1 MNHAFP
7 EDELKPLS
15 CKPQTR
21 NKDNIADIG
30 LNDVLGNYSVTLVDS
45 LSTLAILASGDD
57 GNDGQSP
64 LKDFQAGVQALVELY
79 GDGGERRPCGT
90 KACGFDLDSK
100 VQVFET
106 NIRGVGGLLSAH
118 LFAIGELPIRGYEPG
133 PVTQDDEIAIDWDG
147 WIYDGQLLRLAYD
160 LASRLLPAF
169 NTPTGLPY
177 PRVNLRHGIPFYRN
191 SQAGVCRVD
200 GTSSDPREITETCAA
215 GAGSL
220 ILEFTTL
227 SRLTGDERFE
237 TLAKKAFWA
246 VWDRRSGIGLIGN
259 GIDAENGQWTSP
271 PLAGIGAGVDSFFE
285 YAVKS
290 SILLSGLPYDPATE
304 ADNAPEAFLQAWNEA
319 HSAVKHHVLRPL
331 SDKHP
336 FYGQADLVTGA
347 PRYSWIDNLSA
358 YYPGLLTLVGEL
370 DEAIEGHLLWAAL
383 WTRYAALPERWHTQN
398 AFIDPNFRH
407 WAGRPEFIESTYY
420 LYQATK
426 DPFYLHVGEMALRD
440 IRRRCWTPCGWAD
453 LGDVISGE
461 QRDRMESFFLGETA
475 KYLYL
480 LFEDNH
486 PLNLMDAPV
495 VFTTEGHPMI
505 VPSRL
510 RRTGAFKSPRAT
522 RTRRSEEQQPAVS
535 EAKCPAFKSSRPLV
549 GSSIVDRPDFF
560 HAAAMAQLHLVPVE
574 ALRSS
579 SLHEAAIDSPGIS
592 MEDIRSPTNYTYY
605 PWTLPQNLVPSH
617 GYSAEISS
625 PILST
630 LTFPNLN
637 SGKAGED
644 KGLLP
649 LGALQKVM
657 DGVVISS
664 LSNMRLSMVQEPRSL
679 LLPDGQGVMV
689 EMEVGQQYRVHGIAN
704 WPLGKDEKVL
714 LAKEAMEGVAPGD
727 PNFKRMKDLEFIDL
741 VIDYRP
747 VPSAATPPSSSPD
760 QNSGG
765 AIPDEF
771 EVEIPENGTLESI
784 WDEIETMFT
793 KLLSGEPAPHHPAIT
808 PLTKTHEP
816 PLLSRTTISAIL
828 PTGAGAA
835 SLPAQLDTLD
845 PTTLAT
851 GSLPNT
857 KLYFLDSTLCSH
869 RLPIAVV
876 KSHQILVIRRGE
888 CSFNEKLA
896 NIPAF
901 TPSREGLQL
910 VVVVSSSSENGS
922 GSGGGGE
929 HLIRPLLDERQK
941 TPAGIERRHAIAMA
955 MVEGSGDVVAAL
967 RGAASVFA
975 YVGDDGLL
983 KEEEL
988 GDVAEMGGSGQKAV
1002 LGGSGKEGGAG
1013 GGGSSKASTTTTT
1026 TTAMMPGLGVKRR
1039 YWFESMG
1046 VPIGNLIVL

>member
-79 GDGGERRPCGT
+79 GDGGEGRPCGT

-133 PVTQDDEIAIDWDG
+133 PVTQDDEVAIDWDG
-147 WIYDGQLLRLAYD
+147 WTYDGQLLRLAYD

-177 PRVNLRHGIPFYRN
+177 PRVNLRHGIPFYRD

-246 VWDRRSGIGLIGN
+246 VWDRRSSIGLIGN

-319 HSAVKHHVLRPL
+319 HSAIKHHVLRPL

-336 FYGQADLVTGA
+336 FYGQADLITGA

-522 RTRRSEEQQPAVS
+522 RTQRSAEQQSVVS
-535 EAKCPAFKSSRPLV
+535 EAKCPAFKSSRSLV

-574 ALRSS
+574 AQRSS
-579 SLHEAAIDSPGIS
+579 SLHKAAIDSPGIS

-644 KGLLP
+644 SGLLP
-649 LGALQKVM
+649 LGALQKVL

-679 LLPDGQGVMV
+679 LLPDGQGV
-689 EMEVGQQYRVHGIAN
+689 EVGQQYRVHGIAN

-727 PNFKRMKDLEFIDL
+727 PNFRRMKDLEFIDL

-747 VPSAATPPSSSPD
+747 SPSAAISASIPD
-760 QNSGG
+760 QNSG
-765 AIPDEF
+765 AISDEF

-793 KLLSGEPAPHHPAIT
+793 KLLSGEPVPRHAAIT
-808 PLTKTHEP
+808 PVTSSAPT
-816 PLLSRTTISAIL
+816 LSRTTISAIL

-845 PTTLAT
+845 PSTLAT

-857 KLYFLDSTLCSH
+857 RLYFLDSTLCSH
-869 RLPIAVV
+869 RLPISVV

-901 TPSREGLQL
+901 TPGKERLQL
-910 VVVVSSSSENGS
+910 VVVVSSPESAS
-922 GSGGGGE
+922 GSGGSNGGD

-941 TPAGIERRHAIAMA
+941 TPAGIERRHAIAMT
-955 MVEGSGDVVAAL
+955 MVEGSADAVAAL

-975 YVGDDGLL
+975 FIDDDGLL
-983 KEEEL
+983 REEEV
-988 GDVAEMGGSGQKAV
+988 GDVLGSGKAV
-1002 LGGSGKEGGAG
+1002 LGGGSGKESGA
-1013 GGGSSKASTTTTT
+1013 SKTSTTATTM
-1026 TTAMMPGLGVKRR
+1026 MMPGLGVKRR

>member
-1 MNHAFP
+1 MIACSFPRQDTRDLFYHGYTNYMTHAFP

-21 NKDNIADIG
+21 NKDNIADVG

-57 GNDGQSP
+57 DAAQDGQAP
-64 LKDFQAGVQALVELY
+64 LKDFQEGVQALVELY
-79 GDGGERRPCGT
+79 GDGGEERPCGS

-118 LFAIGELPIRGYEPG
+118 LFAIGELPIRGYEPQFVVRDG
-133 PVTQDDEIAIDWDG
+133 QDQGEDAIDWDG
-147 WIYDGQLLRLAYD
+147 WVYDGQLLRLAHD

-169 NTPTGLPY
+169 STTTGLPY
-177 PRVNLRHGIPFYRN
+177 PRVNLRHGIPFYRD
-191 SQAGVCRVD
+191 SQAGVCRLD

-220 ILEFTTL
+220 VLEFTTL

-246 VWDRRSGIGLIGN
+246 VWERRSGIGLIGN

-290 SILLSGLPYDPATE
+290 SILLSGLPYDPANE
-304 ADNAPEAFLQAWNEA
+304 EENDPEAFLQAWYDA
-319 HSAVKHHVLRPL
+319 HSAVKHHVLRP
-331 SDKHP
+331 SAEKHP

-383 WTRYAALPERWHTQN
+383 WTRYAALPERWHTHN

-420 LYQATK
+420 IYQATK

-480 LFEDNH
+480 LFEERH
-486 PLNLMDAPV
+486 PLNHMDAPV
-495 VFTTEGHPMI
+495 VFTTEGHPLI
-505 VPSRL
+505 VPSKL
-510 RRTGAFKSPRAT
+510 RRTASTKLPQAT
-522 RTRRSEEQQPAVS
+522 RTRKPQRSTESLPVAT
-535 EAKCPAFKSSRPLV
+535 CPSFKAMHPLA
-549 GSSIVDRPDFF
+549 GSSIVGRSDFF

-574 ALRSS
+574 AQRSS
-579 SLHEAAIDSPGIS
+579 SLHEAAVDSPGVS

-605 PWTLPQNLVPSH
+605 PWTLPQSLVPSH
-617 GYSAEISS
+617 GFSAEISS

-644 KGLLP
+644 KGMLP
-649 LGALQKVM
+649 LGALQKVV

-679 LLPDGQGVMV
+679 LLPDNQGVLV

-714 LAKEAMEGVAPGD
+714 LAKEAMEGVAAGD
-727 PNFKRMKDLEFIDL
+727 PNFKRIKDLEFVDL
-741 VIDYRP
+741 VIDYR
-747 VPSAATPPSSSPD
+747 SPPELDNPD
-760 QNSGG
+760 DGTMMT
-765 AIPDEF
+765 DEF
-771 EVEIPENGTLESI
+771 DVEIPENGTLDSI
-784 WDEIETMFT
+784 WDEIETMFN
-793 KLLSGEPAPHHPAIT
+793 KLLSGEPASHPAIT
-808 PLTKTHEP
+808 PVTSSAP
-816 PLLSRTTISAIL
+816 SISRTVISAIL

-835 SLPAQLDTLD
+835 ALPAQLDTLD
-845 PTTLAT
+845 PTTLSIGA
-851 GSLPNT
+851 LPNN
-857 KLYFLDSTLCSH
+857 KVYFLDSTLCSY
-869 RLPIAVV
+869 RLPASVV
-876 KSHQILVIRRGE
+876 KNFQILVIRRGE
-888 CSFNEKLA
+888 CSFNDKLA

-901 TPSREGLQL
+901 TPTKEGLQL
-910 VVVVSSSSENGS
+910 VVVLSAPEAHAH
-922 GSGGGGE
+922 GE
-929 HLIRPLLDERQK
+929 QLIRPLLDERQR
-941 TPAGIERRHAIAMA
+941 TPAGIERRHAIAMM
-955 MVEGSGDVVAAL
+955 MVEGTHETLGAL
-967 RGAASVFA
+967 RGASGVLA
-975 YVGDDGLL
+975 YVDD
-983 KEEEL
+983 
-988 GDVAEMGGSGQKAV
+988 SGQIVEEIARPEV
-1002 LGGSGKEGGAG
+1002 EVGKEG
-1013 GGGSSKASTTTTT
+1013 KVL
-1026 TTAMMPGLGVKRR
+1026 MPGMGVKRR

>member
-1 MNHAFP
+1 MTHAFP

-57 GNDGQSP
+57 AQDGHSP
-64 LKDFQAGVQALVELY
+64 LKDFQEGVQALVELY
-79 GDGGERRPCGT
+79 GDGGEERPCGS

-118 LFAIGELPIRGYEPG
+118 LFAVGELPIRGYKPKF
-133 PVTQDDEIAIDWDG
+133 VAQDEQDEEEVAIDWDG
-147 WIYDGQLLRLAYD
+147 WIYDGQLLRLAHD

-177 PRVNLRHGIPFYRN
+177 PRVNLRHGIPFYRD
-191 SQAGVCRVD
+191 SQAGVCRLD

-237 TLAKKAFWA
+237 ALAKKAFWA
-246 VWDRRSGIGLIGN
+246 VWERRSGIGLIGN

-290 SILLSGLPYDPATE
+290 SILLSGLPYDHSTE
-304 ADNAPEAFLQAWNEA
+304 EENAPEAFLQAWYEA
-319 HSAVKHHVLRPL
+319 HSAVKHHVLRPTAE
-331 SDKHP
+331 KHP

-358 YYPGLLTLVGEL
+358 YYPGLLTLVGEVE
-370 DEAIEGHLLWAAL
+370 EAIEGHLLWAAL
-383 WTRYAALPERWHTQN
+383 WTRYAALPERWHTHN

-420 LYQATK
+420 IYQATK

-480 LFEDNH
+480 LFEEDH
-486 PLNLMDAPV
+486 PLNHMDAPV
-495 VFTTEGHPMI
+495 VFTTEGHPLI
-505 VPSRL
+505 VPSKL
-510 RRTGAFKSPRAT
+510 RRTATTELPKAT
-522 RTRRSEEQQPAVS
+522 RTRKSQRSTDQLPVTPIGT
-535 EAKCPAFKSSRPLV
+535 CPSFKAMHPLA
-549 GSSIVDRPDFF
+549 GSSIVSRPDFF

-574 ALRSS
+574 AQRSS
-579 SLHEAAIDSPGIS
+579 SLHGAAIDSPGIS

-605 PWTLPQNLVPSH
+605 PWTLPQSLVPSH
-617 GYSAEISS
+617 GFSAEISS

-644 KGLLP
+644 QGLLP

-679 LLPDGQGVMV
+679 LLPDGQGVLV
-689 EMEVGQQYRVHGIAN
+689 EMDVGPQYRVHGIAN

-714 LAKEAMEGVAPGD
+714 LAKEAMEGVAAGD
-727 PNFKRMKDLEFIDL
+727 PNFKRIKDLEFVDL

-747 VPSAATPPSSSPD
+747 PPMVPVADDKLMS
-760 QNSGG
+760 
-765 AIPDEF
+765 DEF
-771 EVEIPENGTLESI
+771 DVDIPENGTLESI
-784 WDEIETMFT
+784 WEEIETMFN
-793 KLLSGEPAPHHPAIT
+793 KLLSGEPSSHPAIT
-808 PLTKTHEP
+808 PVTSSAP
-816 PLLSRTTISAIL
+816 SISRTVISAIL
-828 PTGAGAA
+828 PTGVGAA
-835 SLPAQLDTLD
+835 TLPAQLDTLD
-845 PTTLAT
+845 PTTLST
-851 GSLPNT
+851 GALPNN
-857 KLYFLDSTLCSH
+857 KVYFLESTLCSH
-869 RLPIAVV
+869 RLPASVV
-876 KSHQILVIRRGE
+876 KNFQILVVRRGE
-888 CSFNEKLA
+888 CSFNDKLA
-896 NIPAF
+896 NIPTF
-901 TPSREGLQL
+901 TPTREGLQL
-910 VVVVSSSSENGS
+910 VVVVSAPESQNQASL
-922 GSGGGGE
+922 GE
-929 HLIRPLLDERQK
+929 QLIRPLLDERQR
-941 TPAGIERRHAIAMA
+941 TPAGMERRHGIAMM
-955 MVEGSGDVVAAL
+955 MVEGTAETVLVL
-967 RGAASVFA
+967 RNSASVNA
-975 YVGDDGLL
+975 HVDENGQIVEDIARQGVEVGKDG
-983 KEEEL
+983 K
-988 GDVAEMGGSGQKAV
+988 V
-1002 LGGSGKEGGAG
+1002 LA
-1013 GGGSSKASTTTTT
+1013 
-1026 TTAMMPGLGVKRR
+1026 PGMGVKRR